1 MIKNLQTPE
10 EKIASSFCV
19 LLASLCLACALL
31 ATPTL
36 IHLDGSEKISQQA
49 TGLLQAPSS
58 HEEFSDS
65 TRDAHIA
72 LIRNV
77 RIPDFLV

>member
-1 MIKNLQTPE
+1 MRPDGCPQ
-10 EKIASSFCV
+10 S
-19 LLASLCLACALL
+19 
-31 ATPTL
+31 L
-36 IHLDGSEKISQQA
+36 IHLDGSEKTLQQA

-65 TRDAHIA
+65 VRDAHIA

-77 RIPDFLV
+77 RIPDFFNMIFLTNH